1 MAGLLPASCQPSLF
15 SIKHTRHVQG
25 MRHCTMC
32 PLQNNASSG
41 PSHATGPPKT
51 CDVATLVTH
60 YMQSA
65 FQSSMEPLSVRFMSP
80 PGSLVDNFSVG
91 FIMGF
96 SRALAALI
104 LLEICTGLEESEKL
118 EMGSVIDSMRF
129 IWCTFDA
136 GANVIDT
143 IEKSIMVK
151 MRASDRQRPDVL
163 QLSHAFTL
171 AAEMQQASGVPGTRE
186 ELLARAMTDYNK
198 KQDVASCRLEGDER
212 AAVKFVTIVAPNLAP
227 LLRECWNAYKVRESA
242 VTANFLA
249 APWLAQMPA
258 SALACLA
265 AEVS

>member
-15 SIKHTRHVQG
+15 CIKHTRHVQG

-41 PSHATGPPKT
+41 PSHATGPPKP

-136 GANVIDT
+136 GANVIET

-163 QLSHAFTL
+163 QLSRAFTL